1 MATQRLSLVL
11 WVPECQ
17 SWKPRVSSYTEESG
31 EGLRA
36 QVQEQQKQ
44 APPHPFTPRSQ
55 LPLSSWD
62 GLQPIGSFSH
72 SLVKEISHLAF
83 SFCAVLLSANPVHCR
98 TLGAARFLSVGAC
111 LALWPLGFAGTHF
124 FTCSGVSALIVVA
137 GVLEG
142 PSEVPEREVDR
153 RRMLKAV
160 PGTRMGRRVAG
171 RPEAGRAWV
180 SIPLTQL
187 CSRTQ
192 ILHLHSVSR
201 PGIYPRTQH
210 VGTCGRQ
217 GQSQE
222 AQPHPH
228 SSVSLMGERRC
239 RRTAPSPSQLTFSSL
254 DTESGP
260 GGRLVGPT
268 RLSTLPKINASQA
281 V

>member
-1 MATQRLSLVL
+1 M
-11 WVPECQ
+11 
-17 SWKPRVSSYTEESG
+17 
-31 EGLRA
+31 
-36 QVQEQQKQ
+36 
-44 APPHPFTPRSQ
+44 
-55 LPLSSWD
+55 
-62 GLQPIGSFSH
+62 GSFSH

-83 SFCAVLLSANPVHCR
+83 SFCSVLLSANPVHCR
-98 TLGAARFLSVGAC
+98 TLGAACFLSVGAC
-111 LALWPLGFAGTHF
+111 LALWPLGFAGSHF

-153 RRMLKAV
+153 IRMLKAV
-160 PGTRMGRRVAG
+160 PGTRVGRRVAG

-187 CSRTQ
+187 CSRTFT
-192 ILHLHSVSR
+192 LSAG

-239 RRTAPSPSQLTFSSL
+239 RRTAPSPLQLTFSSL

-260 GGRLVGPT
+260 GGCLVGPT
-268 RLSTLPKINASQA
+268 RLSILPKINASQA